1 MLLNTK
7 AYAEPTISDVP
18 YEVSTADVPE
28 TATSETTAVAAGTA
42 ATETTTAPPEK
53 KTLTITEAAPQAESK
68 AESSASQNTD
78 STEAAE
84 TKKAASGTAN
94 IILSDEP
101 TTEEY
106 NEVGLSYAKEPAV
119 SVDLGFQLVSPAHQY
134 SGLNVAEG
142 SVQLVDGSW
151 DEIGYDKL
159 IRGGYYKLIR
169 EATDSTGVQWY
180 IVAVNASRI
189 GNYYTPDGSH
199 ATELWLKKNDCTLS
213 STISLNTSN
222 ATRQNIVKTALSLA
236 GSRYVYGGNGPES
249 FDCSGFVK
257 YVMAQNGISV
267 PRTSTEQCYAGTEV
281 GISGLRPGDIVGRSG
296 HVGIYIGNGYFIHSS
311 ESSTGVV
318 VESVAVYNK
327 YNKFTNYVNV
337 VGD

>member
-1 MLLNTK
+1 MNKNRRVIYTVLSACMLLNTR
-7 AYAEPTISDVP
+7 AYAEPIISDVP
-18 YEVSTADVPE
+18 YEVSTADTPEAAAAETKAAE
-28 TATSETTAVAAGTA
+28 TAV
-42 ATETTTAPPEK
+42 TETTTAPPEQ
-53 KTLTITEAAPQAESK
+53 KTLTITET
-68 AESSASQNTD
+68 AS
-78 STEAAE
+78 
-84 TKKAASGTAN
+84 

-106 NEVGLSYAKEPAV
+106 NEVGLSYANEPAV
-119 SVDLGFQLVSPAHQY
+119 PVNLGFQLVSPAHQY
-134 SGLNVAEG
+134 SGLKVAEG
-142 SVQLVDGSW
+142 SVQLTDGSW

-199 ATELWLKKNDCTLS
+199 ATELWLKKNDCTISGTL
-213 STISLNTSN
+213 SLNTSN
-222 ATRQNIVKTALSLA
+222 TTRQNIVKTALSLA
-236 GSRYVYGGNGPES
+236 GSRYVYGGNGPDS
-249 FDCSGFVK
+249 FDCSGFVR

-267 PRTSTEQCYAGTEV
+267 PRTSTEQCSAGTEV
-281 GISGLRPGDIVGRSG
+281 GINGLRPGDIVGRSG

-311 ESSTGVV
+311 ESSTGVI

>member
-1 MLLNTK
+1 MNKNRRVIYTVLSACMLLNTG
-7 AYAEPTISDVP
+7 AYAEPIISDVP
-18 YEVSTADVPE
+18 YDVSTADMPEAAVTETKAAE
-28 TATSETTAVAAGTA
+28 TAV
-42 ATETTTAPPEK
+42 TETTTAPPEQ
-53 KTLTITEAAPQAESK
+53 KTLTIKET
-68 AESSASQNTD
+68 AS
-78 STEAAE
+78 
-84 TKKAASGTAN
+84 

-106 NEVGLSYAKEPAV
+106 NEVGLSYANEPAV
-119 SVDLGFQLVSPAHQY
+119 PVNLGFQLVSPAHQY
-134 SGLNVAEG
+134 SGLKVAEG
-142 SVQLVDGSW
+142 SVQLTDGSW

-199 ATELWLKKNDCTLS
+199 ATELWLKKNDCTISGTL
-213 STISLNTSN
+213 SLNTSN
-222 ATRQNIVKTALSLA
+222 TTRQNIVKTALSLA
-236 GSRYVYGGNGPES
+236 GSRYVYGGNGPDS
-249 FDCSGFVK
+249 FDCSGFVR

-267 PRTSTEQCYAGTEV
+267 PRTSTEQCSAGTEV
-281 GISGLRPGDIVGRSG
+281 GINGLRPGDIVGRSG

-311 ESSTGVV
+311 ESSTGVI

-327 YNKFTNYVNV
+327 YSKFTNYVNV

>member
-1 MLLNTK
+1 MNKNRRVIYTVLSACMLLNTR
-7 AYAEPTISDVP
+7 AYAEPIISDVP
-18 YEVSTADVPE
+18 YEVSTADTPEAAAAETKAAE
-28 TATSETTAVAAGTA
+28 TAV
-42 ATETTTAPPEK
+42 TETTTAPPEQ
-53 KTLTITEAAPQAESK
+53 KTLTITET
-68 AESSASQNTD
+68 AS
-78 STEAAE
+78 
-84 TKKAASGTAN
+84 

-106 NEVGLSYAKEPAV
+106 NEVGLSYANEPAV
-119 SVDLGFQLVSPAHQY
+119 PVNLGFQLVSPAHQY
-134 SGLNVAEG
+134 SGLKVAEG
-142 SVQLVDGSW
+142 SVQLTDGSW

-199 ATELWLKKNDCTLS
+199 ATELWLKKNDCTISGTL
-213 STISLNTSN
+213 SLNTSN
-222 ATRQNIVKTALSLA
+222 TTRQNIVKTALSLA
-236 GSRYVYGGNGPES
+236 GSRYVYGGNGPDS
-249 FDCSGFVK
+249 FDCSGFVR

-267 PRTSTEQCYAGTEV
+267 PRTSTEQCSVGTEV
-281 GISGLRPGDIVGRSG
+281 GINGLRPGDIVGRSG

-311 ESSTGVV
+311 ESSTGVI

>member
-1 MLLNTK
+1 MNKNRRVIYTVLSACMLLNTR
-7 AYAEPTISDVP
+7 AYAEPIISDVP
-18 YEVSTADVPE
+18 YEVSTADTPEAAAAETKAAE
-28 TATSETTAVAAGTA
+28 TAV
-42 ATETTTAPPEK
+42 TETTTAPPEQ
-53 KTLTITEAAPQAESK
+53 KTLTIKET
-68 AESSASQNTD
+68 AS
-78 STEAAE
+78 
-84 TKKAASGTAN
+84 

-106 NEVGLSYAKEPAV
+106 NEVGLSYANEPAV
-119 SVDLGFQLVSPAHQY
+119 PVNLGFQLVSPAHQY
-134 SGLNVAEG
+134 SGLKVAEG
-142 SVQLVDGSW
+142 SVQLTDGSW

-199 ATELWLKKNDCTLS
+199 ATELWLKKNDCTISGTL
-213 STISLNTSN
+213 SLNTSN
-222 ATRQNIVKTALSLA
+222 TTRQNIVKTALSLA
-236 GSRYVYGGNGPES
+236 GSRYVYGGNGPDS
-249 FDCSGFVK
+249 FDCSGFVR

-267 PRTSTEQCYAGTEV
+267 PRTSTEQCSAGTEV
-281 GISGLRPGDIVGRSG
+281 GINGLRPGDIVGRSG

-311 ESSTGVV
+311 ESSTGVI